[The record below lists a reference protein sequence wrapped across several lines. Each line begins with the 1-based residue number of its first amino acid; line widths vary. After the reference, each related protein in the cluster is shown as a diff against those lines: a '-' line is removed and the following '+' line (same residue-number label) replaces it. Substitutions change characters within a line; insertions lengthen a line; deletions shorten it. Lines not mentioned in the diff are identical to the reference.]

1 MTCWSCVTS
10 AMISGTSVCL
20 LNFVGNGCRQDSAQN
35 ALGSFE
41 QLVEPN
47 RLQLRFET
55 LVEVEERVRHFHATV
70 AGALRLKKAFVK
82 RIVL

>member
-1 MTCWSCVTS
+1 MLAELC
-10 AMISGTSVCL
+10 
-20 LNFVGNGCRQDSAQN
+20 GNGCRQDSAQD

-41 QLVEPN
+41 QLIEAD
-47 RLQLRFET
+47 RFQLRFET

>member
-1 MTCWSCVTS
+1 LIE
-10 AMISGTSVCL
+10 ADR
-20 LNFVGNGCRQDSAQN
+20 F
-35 ALGSFE
+35 
-41 QLVEPN
+41 
-47 RLQLRFET
+47 QLRFET